1 MKRNSIFA
9 ALIALLILAGV
20 LVLVVSF
27 GMKINP
33 GNNDLNLE
41 ETVTVG
47 NLDADA
53 VPGSVILTSD
63 SYDVEWKISER
74 RESEE
79 PENLYYFSLNL
90 ETGRYYKMKI
100 NLVNSRLYDEYVYGY
115 EQFGVGFFGERYW
128 EDAKDVA
135 VTVDRNGNLSEA
147 TIYFKVSSTP
157 SGSTVVDFYT
167 HGSQDPEMM
176 SDIDPEIFQMV
187 SFELYC
193 IE

>member
-1 MKRNSIFA
+1 MKKNSLLTAF
-9 ALIALLILAGV
+9 LALLILAGV
-20 LVLVVSF
+20 FALVVAF
-27 GMKINP
+27 GMKTNP
-33 GNNDLNLE
+33 QNDDLNPA
-41 ETVTVG
+41 ETSTIG

-53 VPGSVILTSD
+53 VPGSVILNSD

-100 NLVNSRLYDEYVYGY
+100 KLLNSRLYYEYVYGY

-128 EDAKDVA
+128 EDATRVA
-135 VTVDRNGNLSEA
+135 VTVERNGTSSEA
-147 TIYFKVSSTP
+147 TIYFKVNSTP

-167 HGSQDPEMM
+167 HGSHDPEMM